1 MNRKRRIAPFLTAA
15 LLLALLSAC
24 GGNTGGA
31 QEAEEPEIP
40 AAEDTV
46 PLTTETADSPKESA
60 GATHTNAFD
69 FEKKTVLLN
78 NGMEMPIIGIGTFT
92 LSNEQTEES
101 ADSVPDPRRATG
113 GYRQRLRQRGG
124 RGSGYQALRPPRGN
138 LCHYQALAAEL

>member
-1 MNRKRRIAPFLTAA
+1 MKDTSCGYPENRYNNIVQIWTARERINGDIFMTEKGGNKMDRKRRIAPLLTAA
-15 LLLALLSAC
+15 LLLALLTAC

-31 QEAEEPEIP
+31 QGTEEPEIP

-46 PLTTETADSPKESA
+46 PQATQTADSPEESA

-92 LSNEQTEES
+92 LSK
-101 ADSVPDPRRATG
+101 
-113 GYRQRLRQRGG
+113 
-124 RGSGYQALRPPRGN
+124 
-138 LCHYQALAAEL
+138 EL